1 MIKSV
6 YWLDQQNCRLNWLN
20 QEIEPTKI
28 KDVPN
33 GVAPVWHIYGCFN
46 TQIVLWLG
54 WFGGAP
60 FQDSRGFP
68 PGIWNKGDHYCVLR
82 VTRVNHGIPGHIIV
96 YHASTWW
103 NRQNEKHYGKKK
115 KWCVATKSRV
125 APVKRPVHLS
135 SSGPSIWRITSSTD
149 CLIYYTTIY
158 YYMIIWYY
166 MQFWYFRFSEA
177 RNPAVKLT
185 SSHQSALAWKSCPG
199 GRLVAILMSCG
210 CPTCTDS
217 GGRH

>member
-1 MIKSV
+1 MGWHPFDTYMVVSILKLS
-6 YWLDQQNCRLNWLN
+6 YDLDDL
-20 QEIEPTKI
+20 
-28 KDVPN
+28 
-33 GVAPVWHIYGCFN
+33 
-46 TQIVLWLG
+46 
-54 WFGGAP
+54 GAP
-60 FQDSRGFP
+60 HFKIQEGSP
-68 PGIWNKGDHYCVLR
+68 PEFGTKAIIIAFFVLHVLTMVFLGISLFTMLR
-82 VTRVNHGIPGHIIV
+82 HGETDRMKNV
-96 YHASTWW
+96 MA
-103 NRQNEKHYGKKK
+103 KK

-158 YYMIIWYY
+158 YYMIIWFY

>member
-1 MIKSV
+1 M
-6 YWLDQQNCRLNWLN
+6 
-20 QEIEPTKI
+20 
-28 KDVPN
+28 
-33 GVAPVWHIYGCFN
+33 YGCFN

-54 WFGGAP
+54 WFGAP
-60 FQDSRGFP
+60 HFKRVP
-68 PGIWNKGDHYCVLR
+68 PGIWNKGGHYWVLR
-82 VTRVNHGIPGHIIV
+82 VTRVHHGIPEHIIV

-115 KWCVATKSRV
+115 WCVATKSRV
-125 APVKRPVHLS
+125 APLKRPVHLS
-135 SSGPSIWRITSSTD
+135 SSWSSIWRITSSTD
-149 CLIYYTTIY
+149 CLIYYTTIS

-166 MQFWYFRFSEA
+166 MQFWYFRFREA
-177 RNPAVKLT
+177 RNLAVKLT

-217 GGRH
+217 RGRH